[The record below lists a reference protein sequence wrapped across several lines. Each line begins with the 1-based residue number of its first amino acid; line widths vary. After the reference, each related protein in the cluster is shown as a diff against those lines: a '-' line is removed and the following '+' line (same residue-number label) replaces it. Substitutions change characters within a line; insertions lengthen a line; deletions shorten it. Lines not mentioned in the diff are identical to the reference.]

1 MADNGHGINFQVHL
15 VGGEASPL
23 SVLLPHSE
31 EVVGGEVA
39 DALGNQTEAGG
50 RALLVG
56 MEQLAVV
63 VGASSAQ
70 VVCL

>member
-1 MADNGHGINFQVHL
+1 MADNGNRINFQVHL

-63 VGASSAQ
+63 VGALAAQ
-70 VVCL
+70 GISL